1 MSPTTSISSTSTP
14 VARSR
19 LTKNKRKPGII
30 KPAPITISSSSG
42 PASSTPSLLP
52 TGPTVTASSMF
63 PPPSLPTRREVPNVS
78 ASPVY
83 YRNYEAM
90 TSSPF
95 HIPNSQAPIPG
106 REVFWDL
113 DTPQSKKYREALAK
127 EFEESDSPLA
137 KQREVTPKMRMVAR
151 SRIDTLTSTEEDRKG
166 EEAMQD
172 LLDLCKVADEKL
184 EQVENV
190 EPVKL
195 EMENLSMERDE
206 KCNDE
211 AEDMFADDIDLG
223 DTMDFGV
230 HEECKT
236 GLDSSVKDNCEI
248 LDTAIDNDLFN
259 DDDESFLLQATQAAE
274 MDKVM
279 KVEPVN
285 NDLLLKFPEKE
296 TVVATNPKA
305 SVKQVP
311 VMSTGIVKNEKTF
324 HKPVQKDP
332 VKLKIEPVMTHPAI
346 SRMQEQ
352 GDGFGS
358 EDDSFDE
365 LLSQMD
371 DPLEMED
378 SPASPILKKKRKCF
392 DLSIPAPTQPHL
404 PLSELN
410 RLPGTSTNSRSGT
423 SAHIK
428 SGSGTFSHTK
438 PGTGSSTHTK
448 PGTSTYSRP
457 AGGTI
462 RKFSSFDS
470 QEEKKIFP
478 RMKSDPNIGQVI
490 LPGTSGV
497 KDQSAARAGNMM
509 NTVMAPVKLVSSK
522 PVTRSSCSKED
533 IDRKRKEAMARRQQ
547 SQSQARR

>member
-52 TGPTVTASSMF
+52 KGPTVTASSMF
-63 PPPSLPTRREVPNVS
+63 PPPSLPTRREVPNDS

-166 EEAMQD
+166 EEAMQE

-230 HEECKT
+230 HEECVT

-248 LDTAIDNDLFN
+248 LDTAIDNDLF
-259 DDDESFLLQATQAAE
+259 DDEDESFLLQATQAME
-274 MDKVM
+274 MDKVL

-285 NDLLLKFPEKE
+285 NELILKFPEE
-296 TVVATNPKA
+296 TVSTNPMQSGKTVP
-305 SVKQVP
+305 SVKPVP
-311 VMSTGIVKNEKTF
+311 VMSTGIVRNENTF

-332 VKLKIEPVMTHPAI
+332 MKLKIVPVMTHPAI
-346 SRMQEQ
+346 SRVQ

-365 LLSQMD
+365 LLSQMIE
-371 DPLEMED
+371 DPLEVED

-410 RLPGTSTNSRSGT
+410 RLPGTSTNSRPGT
-423 SAHIK
+423 STHIK
-428 SGSGTFSHTK
+428 SGSGT
-438 PGTGSSTHTK
+438 STHTK

-478 RMKSDPNIGQVI
+478 RVKSDPNIGQVI
-490 LPGTSGV
+490 LPGTSGA
-497 KDQSAARAGNMM
+497 KAQSAARASNMM

-522 PVTRSSCSKED
+522 PVTRSSCTKED

>member
-206 KCNDE
+206 KCSDE

-230 HEECKT
+230 HEECVT

-410 RLPGTSTNSRSGT
+410 RLPGTSTNSRPVT
-423 SAHIK
+423 
-428 SGSGTFSHTK
+428 
-438 PGTGSSTHTK
+438 STHTK
-448 PGTSTYSRP
+448 SGTSTYLRP

-490 LPGTSGV
+490 LPGTSGA
-497 KDQSAARAGNMM
+497 KAQSAARAGNMM